1 MKTVPH
7 VVEDKYLRLFHGES
21 IQKPAR
27 KKRVVK
33 RIVKKKRTVQKKK
46 KIVRK
51 KPIKGGVK
59 RKISQSVS
67 RRRRGNI
74 KDILS

>member
-7 VVEDKYLRLFHGES
+7 VVEDKYLRLFHPDVKNIKKSGTV
-21 IQKPAR
+21 QK
-27 KKRVVK
+27 K
-33 RIVKKKRTVQKKK
+33 RIVKKK
-46 KIVRK
+46 KIVSKSTTK
-51 KPIKGGVK
+51 KPIKGHVK

-67 RRRRGNI
+67 RRQGGNI